1 MHNLIYTVSI
11 LILSISSL
19 FGQGYDDISDFGV
32 YQNDWALVL
41 KDGLYGFI
49 DTTGTEI
56 IEAVYDDI
64 STFGV
69 YRDDWA
75 LVLKDGLYGFI
86 DTDGLEVVSPKNKK
100 LPAKR

>member
-1 MHNLIYTVSI
+1 M
-11 LILSISSL
+11 
-19 FGQGYDDISDFGV
+19 
-32 YQNDWALVL
+32 
-41 KDGLYGFI
+41 
-49 DTTGTEI
+49 
-56 IEAVYDDI
+56 YDDI

>member
-32 YQNDWALVL
+32 Y
-41 KDGLYGFI
+41 
-49 DTTGTEI
+49 
-56 IEAVYDDI
+56 
-64 STFGV
+64 
-69 YRDDWA
+69 RDDWA

-86 DTDGLEVVSPKNKK
+86 DTDGLEVFLPKNYLLNGRCSMPRTLVYKVSRDWF
-100 LPAKR
+100 LNSTI

>member
-56 IEAVYDDI
+56 IELCTMIFLLLGCTATI
-64 STFGV
+64 GHWF
-69 YRDDWA
+69 
-75 LVLKDGLYGFI
+75 
-86 DTDGLEVVSPKNKK
+86 
-100 LPAKR
+100 